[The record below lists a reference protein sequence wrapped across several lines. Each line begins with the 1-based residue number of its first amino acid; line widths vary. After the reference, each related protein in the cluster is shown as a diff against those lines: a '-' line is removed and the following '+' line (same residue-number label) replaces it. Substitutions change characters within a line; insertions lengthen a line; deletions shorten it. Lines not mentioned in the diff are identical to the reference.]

1 MELFDGRARLEVAE
15 RVEIE
20 RELRHA
26 LINDQLKVAYQPIMS
41 VADGTMAGC
50 EALVRWAHPEQG
62 WMLPDRFVPM
72 AEASGLI
79 IPLGE
84 QVLTEAC
91 RQAGLWR
98 REGREFTVSVNVS
111 RRQLLEPG
119 FVELVR
125 SALRRGGVPGRAIC
139 LEVTE
144 TAAPAQHSG
153 TVEVLQEIRR
163 LGCRIALDD
172 FGAGYSTLTD
182 VRELP
187 IDVIKIDK
195 SFVGGVADN
204 GDDRGIVAAVIA
216 LARELGLTV
225 IAEGVED
232 ERQLSVLRTL
242 DCPLAQG
249 HLFSVAVMPHEL
261 IDGGFSPRPWGEGR
275 PAPRIT
281 HARRG
286 RGRVRAPRL

>member
-1 MELFDGRARLEVAE
+1 
-15 RVEIE
+15 
-20 RELRHA
+20 
-26 LINDQLKVAYQPIMS
+26 
-41 VADGTMAGC
+41 
-50 EALVRWAHPEQG
+50 
-62 WMLPDRFVPM
+62 M

-91 RQAGLWR
+91 RQAGVWR

-125 SALRRGGVPGRAIC
+125 SALRRGGVSGEAIC

-153 TVEVLQEIRR
+153 IVEVLQEIRR

-182 VRELP
+182 LRELP

-225 IAEGVED
+225 IAEGVEE
-232 ERQLSVLRTL
+232 ERQLAVLRTL

-249 HLFSVAVMPHEL
+249 YLFSAAAMPNEL
-261 IDGGFSPRPWGEGR
+261 VDGGFSARVT
-275 PAPRIT
+275 AN
-281 HARRG
+281 HARNGGTTLLRLDDAPQHVLSPDRARAAGG
-286 RGRVRAPRL
+286 RGGDQP